1 MTPGAGQG
9 LDFDAEVSRGGFT
22 LRVALAAP
30 PGEVLGILG
39 PNGSGNS
46 TLLSAVAGLLPV
58 SAGRILVD
66 GQVVDDAHTGEFL
79 EAAQR
84 PVGFVFQNYRLFP
97 HMNVL
102 DNVTLGPRKALGLS
116 RAEAER
122 EATALLGR
130 FGESAK
136 LIAGGHSLLPL
147 MKLRLAE
154 PRHLVDIR
162 RIPALSGVRE
172 EEGALI
178 IGAATPHQVLE
189 HSPIVQKRLPIVS
202 EAAAQIGDVQVR
214 NMGTIGGSLAHA
226 DPAADLPAVMLAL
239 GAELTAVGPKGKRTV
254 PVDGFFV
261 KLFTTTLDPGEVL
274 TEVRIP
280 LPETEEVPAESSASP
295 SG

>member
-1 MTPGAGQG
+1 MYPVPFEYHRAGSV
-9 LDFDAEVSRGGFT
+9 E
-22 LRVALAAP
+22 
-30 PGEVLGILG
+30 E
-39 PNGSGNS
+39 
-46 TLLSAVAGLLPV
+46 AV
-58 SAGRILVD
+58 
-66 GQVVDDAHTGEFL
+66 
-79 EAAQR
+79 
-84 PVGFVFQNYRLFP
+84 
-97 HMNVL
+97 
-102 DNVTLGPRKALGLS
+102 
-116 RAEAER
+116 
-122 EATALLGR
+122 ALLGR

-172 EEGALI
+172 EDGALI
-178 IGAATPHQVLE
+178 IGAATPHQILE
-189 HSPIVQKRLPIVS
+189 RSSIVQKRLPIVS

-239 GAELTAVGPKGKRTV
+239 GAELTVVGPKGKRTV

-280 LPETEEVPAESSASP
+280 LPEAGSGGAYAKFPHPASRYAVVGVAAVVTVSGGKISAARVAITGVGAKPVRATGAERALVGQGIDAKVVGAAADRAVDGLTVRSDP
-295 SG
+295 RMDPDYWKALAVTYTRRAVATALNRAGG

>member
-1 MTPGAGQG
+1 MYPVPFEYHRAGSI
-9 LDFDAEVSRGGFT
+9 DE
-22 LRVALAAP
+22 
-30 PGEVLGILG
+30 
-39 PNGSGNS
+39 
-46 TLLSAVAGLLPV
+46 AV
-58 SAGRILVD
+58 
-66 GQVVDDAHTGEFL
+66 
-79 EAAQR
+79 
-84 PVGFVFQNYRLFP
+84 
-97 HMNVL
+97 
-102 DNVTLGPRKALGLS
+102 
-116 RAEAER
+116 
-122 EATALLGR
+122 ALLGP

-172 EEGALI
+172 EDGALI

-189 HSPIVQKRLPIVS
+189 RSPLVRTRLPIVS

-239 GAELTAVGPKGKRTV
+239 GAELTAVGPKGRRAI

-280 LPETEEVPAESSASP
+280 LLAAGSGGAYAKFPHPASRYAMVGVAAVVTVSAGKISAARVAITGP
-295 SG
+295 GAKPVRASGAEGALVGQAVDAKMISAAADRAVDGLTLRADPRMDPDYWKALAVAYTRRAVVTALNRAGG

>member
-1 MTPGAGQG
+1 MYPVPFEYHRAGSV
-9 LDFDAEVSRGGFT
+9 E
-22 LRVALAAP
+22 
-30 PGEVLGILG
+30 E
-39 PNGSGNS
+39 
-46 TLLSAVAGLLPV
+46 AV
-58 SAGRILVD
+58 
-66 GQVVDDAHTGEFL
+66 
-79 EAAQR
+79 
-84 PVGFVFQNYRLFP
+84 
-97 HMNVL
+97 
-102 DNVTLGPRKALGLS
+102 
-116 RAEAER
+116 
-122 EATALLGR
+122 ALLGR

-172 EEGALI
+172 EDGALI

-189 HSPIVQKRLPIVS
+189 RSPIVQKRLPIVS

-280 LPETEEVPAESSASP
+280 LPEAGSGGAYAKFPHPASRYAVVGVAAVVTVSGGKISAARVAITGVGAKPVRATGAEGALVGQGIDAKVVSAAADRAVDGLTVRSDP
-295 SG
+295 RMDPDYWKALAVTYTRRAVATALNRAGG

>member
-1 MTPGAGQG
+1 MYPVPFEYHRAGSV
-9 LDFDAEVSRGGFT
+9 E
-22 LRVALAAP
+22 
-30 PGEVLGILG
+30 E
-39 PNGSGNS
+39 
-46 TLLSAVAGLLPV
+46 AV
-58 SAGRILVD
+58 
-66 GQVVDDAHTGEFL
+66 
-79 EAAQR
+79 
-84 PVGFVFQNYRLFP
+84 
-97 HMNVL
+97 
-102 DNVTLGPRKALGLS
+102 
-116 RAEAER
+116 
-122 EATALLGR
+122 ALLGR

-172 EEGALI
+172 EDGALI
-178 IGAATPHQVLE
+178 IGAATPHQILE
-189 HSPIVQKRLPIVS
+189 RSPIVQKRLPIVS

-239 GAELTAVGPKGKRTV
+239 GAELTVVGPKGKRTV

-261 KLFTTTLDPGEVL
+261 KLFTTKLDPGEVL

-280 LPETEEVPAESSASP
+280 LPEAGSGGAYAKFPHPASRYAVVGVAAVVTVSGGKISAARVAITGVGAKPVRATGAEGALVGQGIDAKVVGAAADRAVDGLTVRSDP
-295 SG
+295 RMDPDYWKALAVTYTRRAVATALNRAGG